1 MANKKTAIQAR
12 YDSSNTRHFHL
23 KYNLKTDADILAHLD
38 KQTSIQGYIK
48 SLIRADI
55 AANGGAQEE
64 EEQWPSSED

>member
-1 MANKKTAIQAR
+1 MGNKRTEIKAR
-12 YDSSNTRHFHL
+12 YDKVNSRHFHL

-64 EEQWPSSED
+64 QQWPSSED